1 MPPLGHQIY
10 SFVILS
16 LDVTQIIVRIVNPT
30 RDFID
35 SDRITIYLKV
45 GPFIITVQK
54 TII

>member
-16 LDVTQIIVRIVNPT
+16 LVVTQIIVRIVNQT

-45 GPFIITVQK
+45 G
-54 TII
+54 TIIFLYKKL